1 MFHDYLFFKNEVIYS
16 FNELIAIEKTITCL
30 IIGHNC
36 CSKAN
41 KFRMKNYNNLTLIDI
56 GDRSLQNVN
65 SVVLSSIHSGYII
78 K

>member
-1 MFHDYLFFKNEVIYS
+1 MFHDYLFFMNEVIYS
-16 FNELIAIEKTITCL
+16 FNELINIEKTITCL

>member
-56 GDRSLQNVN
+56 GDRSLQNVS